1 MPSLELPT
9 LTVPSS
15 QPDPAIRAGAI
26 RALRFAAGL
35 VMLHLV
41 ATWAYVGVI
50 GGKHKATRS
59 DFLWEIAPD
68 RVDLV
73 FLGDSHPRSAIDPKL
88 FEHATAVNLATGG
101 EHYAKAYYR
110 FKTLYD
116 RADRSVGAIVV
127 PLDATSFTSWHAD
140 NYSPEYVWGQYVD
153 FFDLGAAQGDRF
165 AYVGPWLKA
174 TFFPY
179 AGELRTFAQL
189 RGKRFGF
196 GEALA
201 SGRFDLLGQNGREH
215 AAREQAEAH
224 FKGADLMDDHQ
235 ILGLER
241 QIEWAKREGIRV
253 VAISYPLTDAYLRV
267 LETELGDPRAVVTRE
282 AIGPLRERHPEV
294 VHLDCT
300 DLYRGQPDL
309 FADPHHLNRR
319 GRVLFTAEVER
330 RLIEAGVLDAG

>member
-1 MPSLELPT
+1 MT
-9 LTVPSS
+9 FSS
-15 QPDPAIRAGAI
+15 EQGFRAGLS
-26 RALRFAAGL
+26 RAVRFGLGL
-35 VMLHLV
+35 VVLHLL
-41 ATWAYVGVI
+41 ATWAYVAIV

-59 DFLWEIAPD
+59 DLLWELAPD

-88 FEHATAVNLATGG
+88 FTRAEAVNLATGG

-116 RADRSVGAIVV
+116 RADRDVGAIVV
-127 PLDATSFTSWHAD
+127 PLDPTSFTSWHVESY
-140 NYSPEYVWGQYVD
+140 NPEYVWGQYVD
-153 FFDLGAAQGDRF
+153 FFDLGAAHGDRYQ
-165 AYVGPWLKA
+165 YVGMWLKA
-174 TFFPY
+174 RFVPY

-201 SGRFDLLGQNGREH
+201 SGRFDALGDHGRDR
-215 AAREQAEAH
+215 AAREQAKVH
-224 FKGADLMDDHQ
+224 FEGADLTAEHQ
-235 ILGLER
+235 ILALER
-241 QIEWAKREGIRV
+241 QIAWADALGIRV

-267 LETELGDPRAVVTRE
+267 LQTEFGDPRTLVTRDV
-282 AIGPLRERHPEV
+282 IRPLLERHPNV

-309 FADPHHLNRR
+309 FADPHHLNRP